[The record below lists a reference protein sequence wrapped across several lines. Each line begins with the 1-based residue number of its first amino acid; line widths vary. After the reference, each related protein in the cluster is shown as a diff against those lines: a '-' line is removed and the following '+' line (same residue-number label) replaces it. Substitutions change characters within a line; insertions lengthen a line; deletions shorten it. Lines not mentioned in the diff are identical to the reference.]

1 MHMKTIPMLMIAAAV
16 LSFANCKK
24 RDSSPADLN
33 NTELRAAEDVAFAKQ
48 VFEDLAKGD
57 MKVAEKIDW
66 PVFTVMGKNLG
77 ATYVA
82 ISSGVEKKTFT
93 DGFISQFSTNFRETG
108 GTLEAFKNWRSTLR
122 NELQTEVAADS
133 DRGVLTMVITDREGV
148 KRVVSIDIV
157 K

>member
-1 MHMKTIPMLMIAAAV
+1 MKTIPMLMIAVAV
-16 LSFANCKK
+16 LSLTNCKK
-24 RDSSPADLN
+24 NSPTDPTSGV
-33 NTELRAAEDVAFAKQ
+33 TEERAASDVAFARQ

-57 MKVAEKIDW
+57 LQVAEKIDW

-77 ATYVA
+77 ATYVS

-93 DGFISQFSTNFRETG
+93 DGFISQFATNFRETG
-108 GTLEAFKNWRSTLR
+108 GSLEAFKNWRSTLR
-122 NELQTEVAADS
+122 NELQTEVGADS
-133 DRGVLTMVITDREGV
+133 DRGVLTMVITDRDGV